1 MAAMT
6 TKRTPIRPPGGK
18 RITPAA
24 VAAFRQMQRLE
35 EEGCDCK
42 HGCRDDDCEKW
53 DQLDRTLRH
62 ALRLAPWEYPT
73 YGKRVIGHCDADAV
87 ARYHMLKAAA
97 DEAA

>member
-35 EEGCDCK
+35 ESCNCQHDCK
-42 HGCRDDDCEKW
+42 DGDCEEW
-53 DQLDRTLRH
+53 NRLDRTLRDEMK
-62 ALRLAPWEYPT
+62 LYPWEFPT
-73 YGKRVIGHCDADAV
+73 YLRRTNDGRDADAV
-87 ARYHMLKAAA
+87 VRYHMLKAAA
-97 DEAA
+97 DEAAS